1 MTLLLRHPG
10 FSVTEDLSKKTRE
23 ARLGLRKYMREL
35 KRKSPEK
42 NCFMEGDKLFVEGK
56 IFVFNETDNKVVE
69 QRMAERMANK
79 NQNLRSDSIDSNAR
93 LLTYFSVSQ
102 S

>member
-79 NQNLRSDSIDSNAR
+79 NQNLRSDLIISNAR
-93 LLTYFSVSQ
+93 LLTNFYVSQ

>member
-1 MTLLLRHPG
+1 MKIIILFRHPG

-23 ARLGLRKYMREL
+23 ARLGLRKYMRDL
-35 KRKSPEK
+35 KRKCPEK

-69 QRMAERMANK
+69 QRVAERIANK
-79 NQNLRSDSIDSNAR
+79 NNALRSD
-93 LLTYFSVSQ
+93 
-102 S
+102 